1 MVKKLGKRFSTTLLC
16 TILACVLIVLTLT
29 GCTSKNKTSQGESG
43 NNESSNNDYGYSKE
57 NVIETNEEKYTM
69 DGNGVLADYD
79 IVMEEPWD
87 YPQDVNS
94 EEYNEYTENKFV
106 SVLNNRL
113 STFSIDVD
121 TASYTNVRRMIN
133 HEKGIDIDAVRIE
146 EMINY
151 FDYDYVNPT
160 GDVPFSIH
168 SEASYCPWNPESKL
182 VLIGIQGQSMNKETR
197 PKNNLVFLI
206 DVSGSM
212 DEEDKLPLVKT
223 ALNMLTEELTED
235 DRISIVT
242 YSGEE
247 RVVLQGARGNEK
259 EKIKNAINTL
269 RAAGSTAGEAG
280 ITMAYKIAS
289 EYFIKDG
296 NNRILLATDG
306 DLNVGISNESELTK
320 LIEEKRETGVFLSV
334 LGFGTG
340 NYKDNKLEALA
351 DNGNGNYS
359 YIDSELEAKKVLVDE
374 LQGTLYTIAKDVKIQ
389 VEFNPELVK
398 GYRLIGYENRTM
410 NTEDFEDDKK
420 DAGEIG
426 AGHNVTALYEIVEV
440 TSNME
445 IPQGDFIYDGK
456 YAISEKSSSDWL
468 TVKVRYKEPIGD
480 ESKLISVPIDSNIY
494 EKDMPK
500 NLSFASSVAAFGMIL
515 KDSEYKG
522 SASYDMILEMLKN
535 QKNSFDEYKAEFVEL
550 VKTMNR

>member
-1 MVKKLGKRFSTTLLC
+1 MEKRFGKRRNTTLLC
-16 TILACVLIVLTLT
+16 TVLACIFIFLTIT
-29 GCTSKNKTSQGESG
+29 GCTSKDKTSQNESG
-43 NNESSNNDYGYSKE
+43 NHDYEYSKE
-57 NVIETNEEKYTM
+57 NDTNTLDGISMDEDNAIVTEYDMVI
-69 DGNGVLADYD
+69 
-79 IVMEEPWD
+79 EEPWD
-87 YPQDVNS
+87 YKVDVNS
-94 EEYNEYTENKFV
+94 EEYNEYTENRFV

-121 TASYTNVRRMIN
+121 TASYTNIRRMIN
-133 HEKGIDIDAVRIE
+133 HEGGVNIDAVRIE

-151 FDYDYVNPT
+151 FDYDYMNPT
-160 GDVPFSIH
+160 GNVPFSIN
-168 SEASYCPWNPESKL
+168 SEASYCPWNPDSKL
-182 VLIGIQGQSMNKETR
+182 VLIGIQGKTMNRETR

-223 ALNMLTEELTED
+223 ALKMLTEELTED

-247 RVVLQGARGNEK
+247 RVVLQGVRGNEK
-259 EKIKNAINTL
+259 NKINKAINNL
-269 RAAGSTAGEAG
+269 NAAGSTAGEAG
-280 ITMAYKIAS
+280 ITMAYKIAN

-398 GYRLIGYENRTM
+398 GYRLLGYENRIM
-410 NTEDFEDDKK
+410 NTEDFDNDKK

-426 AGHNVTALYEIVEV
+426 ARHSVTALYEIVEV

-445 IPQGDFIYDGK
+445 IPQSDLIYDGK
-456 YAISEKSSSDWL
+456 DETPANSSSDWL
-468 TVKVRYKEPIGD
+468 MVKVRYKEPNGD
-480 ESKLISVPIDSNIY
+480 ESKLITVPIESSIY
-494 EKDMPK
+494 SEVMPD
-500 NLSFASSVAAFGMIL
+500 NLNFASSVAAFGMML

-522 SASYDMILEMLKN
+522 TASYDMILEMLKSRE
-535 QKNSFDEYKAEFVEL
+535 NSFDEYKVEFVEL
-550 VKTMNR
+550 VKAMNR

>member
-1 MVKKLGKRFSTTLLC
+1 MVKRFGMRRGTTLIC
-16 TILACVLIVLTLT
+16 TILAYVLIFLTLT
-29 GCTSKNKTSQGESG
+29 GCTSKNKTSQNESG
-43 NNESSNNDYGYSKE
+43 NHDYGYSKE
-57 NVIETNEEKYTM
+57 NGTSTLDENSMKDEAKIVT
-69 DGNGVLADYD
+69 DYD
-79 IVMEEPWD
+79 MVIEEPWD
-87 YPQDVNS
+87 YPKDVNN
-94 EEYNEYTENKFV
+94 EEYNEYTENRFV
-106 SVLNNRL
+106 SVINNRL

-121 TASYTNVRRMIN
+121 TASYTNIRRMIN
-133 HEKGIDIDAVRIE
+133 YEGGVASDAVRIE

-151 FDYDYVNPT
+151 FDYDYMNPT
-160 GDVPFSIH
+160 GDVPFSIN

-182 VLIGIQGQSMNKETR
+182 VLIGIQGKSMNRETR

-223 ALNMLTEELTED
+223 ALNMLIEELTED

-247 RVVLQGARGNEK
+247 RVVLHGARGNEK
-259 EKIKNAINTL
+259 KEINKAINNL
-269 RAAGSTAGEAG
+269 NAAGSTAGEAG

-334 LGFGTG
+334 LGVGTG

-389 VEFNPELVK
+389 VEFNPKLVK
-398 GYRLIGYENRTM
+398 GYRLIGYENRIM
-410 NTEDFEDDKK
+410 NTEDFDDDNK

-426 AGHNVTALYEIVEV
+426 AGHSVTALYEIVEV
-440 TSNME
+440 NSSME
-445 IPQGDFIYDGK
+445 IPQSELIYDGK
-456 YAISEKSSSDWL
+456 NDASENLSTDWL
-468 TVKVRYKEPIGD
+468 TVKVRYKEPTGD
-480 ESKLISVPIDSNIY
+480 ESKLITVPINSSIY
-494 EKDMPK
+494 NKDMTK
-500 NLSFASSVAAFGMIL
+500 NLSFASSVAAFGMML

-522 SASYDMILEMLKN
+522 TASYDMILELLHN

-550 VKTMNR
+550 VQKMK